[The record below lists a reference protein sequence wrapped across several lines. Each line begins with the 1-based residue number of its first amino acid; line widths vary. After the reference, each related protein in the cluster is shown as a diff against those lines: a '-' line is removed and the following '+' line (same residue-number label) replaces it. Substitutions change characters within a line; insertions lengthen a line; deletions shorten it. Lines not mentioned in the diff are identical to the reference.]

1 MPETAEKKKKI
12 YRLATELNLASETII
27 EFLKKKGFAVKSHM
41 SSVDDEM
48 LREILV
54 HFKKE
59 KDVAERHHRKLHE
72 LRETRKK
79 PEKKVAEKPS
89 EEVTPRHAVPPQ
101 IVEEKRA
108 PEVAEVVQERV
119 EEVKPAPVEVP
130 AVEPEKPPEVPA
142 PVEEKPPVP
151 TVVEAKAPA
160 PSELPP
166 EEKIETPVEAVRRAK
181 VGLKIKGKM
190 ALEAPQAEVEVK
202 GEEKPAAEQVLPVE
216 LEEAKKKKKRK
227 KRVREG
233 TKLVGFEDADELLKK
248 KKKKKKLRHHEV
260 DEREVDDAIRRTF
273 QMMDET
279 AVSARAVFR
288 RRKKRERLEEEQRML
303 EAVEKE
309 KKVLR
314 VTEFVAVNE
323 MANLMHVP
331 ASEVIKKCI
340 ELGLMVSINQRLD
353 KDTITLVADEFGFDV
368 QFEDIF
374 AAEVL
379 ADLPDP
385 VTSLKPRPPVVTIM
399 GHVDHGKTSLL
410 DYIRQSNVV
419 AGESGGI
426 TQHIG
431 AYEVSLDHNKQ
442 ITFLDTPG
450 HEAFTAMRA
459 RGAQVTDIVV
469 LVVAADDS
477 VMPQTLEA
485 ISHAQAA
492 NVPIVIAINKID
504 KPDANPDRIKQQLA
518 EKGILV
524 EEWGGKYQCVE
535 LSARTGKNVDLLLEK
550 VLVEAELLDLKAN
563 PDRRARGA
571 VIESKLDKGKGIV
584 GTVLVQKGSLKLG
597 DSFIAGVCSGRVR
610 AMFDERGNRVE
621 VARPSTPVQ
630 VIGFDG
636 IPQAGDEFVVLS
648 TDHEAREISFKRQQ
662 LKREQDF
669 RQARRVTLDTLSQE
683 IKEGQVRELK
693 VIVKGDVDGSVEAL
707 SDSLMKL
714 SNPEVRVT
722 VLHRGVGAISE
733 SDVLLAAASDAV
745 IIGFHV
751 RPNLNAR
758 RLAEQEQVDIRL
770 YSIIYDAIKEVRDAL
785 EGLLEPERKEEVVA
799 TVEVR
804 ETFKV
809 SKIGTVAGCYV
820 QEGKIARNSKV
831 RLVRDGVVMFE
842 GAIASLKRFKEDVRE
857 VEAGFECGIAL
868 QNYNDIKVGDTIEA
882 YKTVEMKRK
891 L

>member
-12 YRLATELNLASETII
+12 YKVATELNLASETLI
-27 EFLKKKGFAVKSHM
+27 EFLARKGYAVKSHM
-41 SSVDDEM
+41 SNVDEEM
-48 LREILV
+48 LHEILV

-79 PEKKVAEKPS
+79 PEKKVPEKPV
-89 EEVTPRHAVPPQ
+89 EEIHAKQAPPPPA
-101 IVEEKRA
+101 VEEKRV
-108 PEVAEVVQERV
+108 PEVAEVVQR
-119 EEVKPAPVEVP
+119 PAEAAQPIPVEIP
-130 AVEPEKPPEVPA
+130 SVETVTPVEGPA
-142 PVEEKPPVP
+142 PVEEKLRKEAV
-151 TVVEAKAPA
+151 TEAKAHVVAEPPA
-160 PSELPP
+160 

-181 VGLKIKGKM
+181 LGLKIKGKM
-190 ALEAPQAEVEVK
+190 ALEPPRVGSEAEVK
-202 GEEKPAAEQVLPVE
+202 EKFAVE
-216 LEEAKKKKKRK
+216 LTPRVETEE
-227 KRVREG
+227 
-233 TKLVGFEDADELLKK
+233 TKK
-248 KKKKKKLRHHEV
+248 KKKKKKRVREESKLAVIEDADELLRKKKKKKVRHHEV

-273 QMMDET
+273 QMMDEA
-279 AVSARAVFR
+279 AVSTRAVFK

-309 KKVLR
+309 KKILR

-323 MANLMHVP
+323 LANLMQVS
-331 ASEVIKKCI
+331 AGEVIKKCI

-353 KDTITLVADEFGFDV
+353 KDTITLVADEFGFDI
-368 QFEDIF
+368 QFQDIF
-374 AAEVL
+374 AADVL
-379 ADLPDP
+379 ADSPDAP
-385 VTSLKPRPPVVTIM
+385 ESLRSRPPVVTIM

-410 DYIRQSNVV
+410 DHIRQSNVV

-431 AYEVSLDHNKQ
+431 AYEVSLDHRKQ

-492 NVPIVIAINKID
+492 NVPIIIAINKTD
-504 KPDANPDRIKQQLA
+504 KGDANPDRIKQQLA

-535 LSARTGKNVDLLLEK
+535 LSARTGKNVSLLLDK
-550 VLVEAELLDLKAN
+550 ILVEAEVLDLKAN
-563 PDRRARGA
+563 PDRHARGT

-584 GTVLVQKGSLKLG
+584 GTVLVQKGSLRMG
-597 DSFIAGVCSGRVR
+597 DSFVAGVCSGRVR
-610 AMFDERGNRVE
+610 AMFDERGNQVE
-621 VARPSTPVQ
+621 VARPSTPIQ

-636 IPQAGDEFVVLS
+636 IPQAGDEFVALAS
-648 TDHEAREISFKRQQ
+648 DHEAREISGKRQQ

-669 RQARRVTLDTLSQE
+669 RQARRVTLDTLSRE
-683 IKEGQVRELK
+683 IKEGQVKELK

-714 SNPEVRVT
+714 SNAEVRVV

-758 RLAEQEQVDIRL
+758 RLAEQEQVDVRF
-770 YSIIYDAIKEVRDAL
+770 YNIIYNAIKDVRDAL

-809 SKIGTVAGCYV
+809 SKVGTVAGCRV
-820 QEGKIARNSKV
+820 QDGKIARNSRV
-831 RLVRDGVVMFE
+831 RLVRDGLVVFD
-842 GAIASLKRFKEDVRE
+842 GTIASLKRFKDDVRD

-868 QNYNDIKVGDTIEA
+868 QNYNDVKVGDTIEA
-882 YKTVEMKRK
+882 YKTVETKRK